1 MNVSRMVVA
10 SATLATSL
18 LGAAHAG
25 PMVWVSMDEA
35 AYQLLREA
43 GTRME
48 QVESKRL
55 AVQVP
60 RAKGGTEAGNATVYL
75 LRVDQDALS
84 ELSHEMHEKLNRCGG
99 YFAHA
104 SREEGRRTI
113 ARFVKPP
120 VQPLGKP
127 NYNIDNQDEVNALL
141 PQLQESQVRS
151 TITKL
156 STEYKNRFYTTT
168 GGVSASDDLEKT
180 WKKLAGGRTDVTV
193 KQYKHASWPQ
203 RSVIM
208 TIQGTTKPKEIVVI
222 GGHLDSTI
230 GNTTENSIAPGA
242 DDDASGIAS
251 LQEVARVLL
260 SSGYKPRR
268 TIQFMAYAAEEVG
281 LRGSAAIAA
290 EYRIKGKKVVGALQL
305 DMTNY
310 KGGSPDIAMINDYTN
325 AGQNRFVKDLAAHY
339 LPELTV
345 VDSACGY
352 ACSDHASWTNNGFV
366 ASFPFEAPMGQHSPW
381 IHTPQDTLDKSGDTA
396 NHAIKFS
403 RLGLAYAVELGSD
416 GPAPA
421 AKKLQR

>member
-1 MNVSRMVVA
+1 
-10 SATLATSL
+10 
-18 LGAAHAG
+18 
-25 PMVWVSMDEA
+25 
-35 AYQLLREA
+35 
-43 GTRME
+43 
-48 QVESKRL
+48 
-55 AVQVP
+55 
-60 RAKGGTEAGNATVYL
+60 
-75 LRVDQDALS
+75 
-84 ELSHEMHEKLNRCGG
+84 
-99 YFAHA
+99 
-104 SREEGRRTI
+104 
-113 ARFVKPP
+113 

-127 NYNIDNQDEVNALL
+127 NYEIDNQDEVNALL

-168 GGVSASDDLEKT
+168 GGVSASDDLQKT
-180 WKKLAGGRTDVTV
+180 WKQLAGNRTDVTI

-203 RSVIM
+203 RSVIL
-208 TIQGTTKPKEIVVI
+208 TIKGTTKPKEIVVI

-290 EYRIKGKKVVGALQL
+290 EYRVQGKKVVGALQL

-325 AGQNRFVKDLAAHY
+325 AAQNKFVKDLAAHY

-366 ASFPFEAPMGQHSPW
+366 SSFPFEAPMGQHNPW
-381 IHTPQDTLDKSGDTA
+381 IHTSGDTLDKSGNTA

-416 GPAPA
+416 GPAPM